1 MQQHYGLDAEDIFS
15 MSWRRFAVLF
25 NGIFSWSGED
35 EVASALAGSVPT
47 RSGVPTDMSKY
58 KQAVH
63 EARGADSSIS
73 RSLDWD
79 AALGKTPADTKSFS
93 TTKDLMGGI

>member
-1 MQQHYGLDAEDIFS
+1 MQQHYGLDAEDIFA
-15 MSWRRFAVLF
+15 MSWRRFTVLF
-25 NGIFSWSGED
+25 KGIFSWGDED
-35 EVASALAGSVPT
+35 DVSSALEGSVPT
-47 RSGVPTDMSKY
+47 RSGRTTDMSKY

-79 AALGKTPADTKSFS
+79 AALGKTPADKKSFV
-93 TTKDLMGGI
+93 TTEDLMGGI